1 MYGIL
6 WRSVTTSFCDNTHK
20 TIQNITLEHVLENSS
35 PLGYRGHTSNS
46 MPTLISLGKQRTT
59 PTNMDRF
66 WSWFSRWEPQNV
78 TSARRNH
85 SLMTCTSKY
94 EWAITQRVHKSP
106 KTTWKSYMYGSIL
119 GMWHL
124 YVYGLF
130 ISSCSLHCLEAL
142 KVNVDSTTRRDL
154 HAMSDRLH
162 DNIHWRNERYICMQQ
177 LLPLAMGAQN
187 ILSLLYTHDS
197 IMNTW
202 LNDKHGQEGFVV
214 YECTFIHPC

>member
-1 MYGIL
+1 
-6 WRSVTTSFCDNTHK
+6 
-20 TIQNITLEHVLENSS
+20 
-35 PLGYRGHTSNS
+35 
-46 MPTLISLGKQRTT
+46 
-59 PTNMDRF
+59 
-66 WSWFSRWEPQNV
+66 
-78 TSARRNH
+78 
-85 SLMTCTSKY
+85 
-94 EWAITQRVHKSP
+94 
-106 KTTWKSYMYGSIL
+106 MYGSIL

-130 ISSCSLHCLEAL
+130 ISPCSLHCLEAL

-162 DNIHWRNERYICMQQ
+162 DNIHWRNERCICMQQ
-177 LLPLAMGAQN
+177 LFPLAMGAQN

-214 YECTFIHPC
+214 YECTFIHPSMLESRPYRLKINASSCISPRLIWNLQQTKE